1 MEKDVIKKENTK
13 LWAILK
19 KIHRENMEL
28 VDENKYL
35 KEGIDKLYQENEF
48 LERKIDNL
56 RLIIK
61 EYQAILK
68 KKDI

>member
-1 MEKDVIKKENTK
+1 
-13 LWAILK
+13 
-19 KIHRENMEL
+19 MEL
-28 VDENKYL
+28 IDENKYL

-68 KKDI
+68 KRGE